1 MTDAKEWVLGDP
13 AATADAILLLA
24 DTEKPPRRL
33 VLGNTLPEIEAIYAE
48 RLREWREWAPVTEA
62 AFG

>member
-1 MTDAKEWVLGDP
+1 ML
-13 AATADAILLLA
+13 ADA
-24 DTEKPPRRL
+24 EKPPRRL

>member
-1 MTDAKEWVLGDP
+1 MDP
-13 AATADAILLLA
+13 GRRDQQVSQPDEQGPSAYA
-24 DTEKPPRRL
+24 EKPPRRL